1 MNPNEKRVVLDCR
14 AKKDSNC
21 SLMISGNEKD
31 VLDIGEMHAST
42 KHGMKKEGLR
52 EQLKG
57 YLKEEALSR

>member
-1 MNPNEKRVVLDCR
+1 MDEKRVALDCR

-21 SLMISGNEKD
+21 SLMITGNEND
-31 VLDIGEMHAST
+31 VLDIGEQHAIA

-52 EQLKG
+52 EQLRG

>member
-1 MNPNEKRVVLDCR
+1 MDTNEKRVVLDCR

-21 SLMISGNEKD
+21 SLMITGTEKD
-31 VLDIGEMHAST
+31 VLEIGEQHAIS